1 MSNQTMKVLF
11 IAPGKE
17 PEVKEI
23 PTGLESMQPEVEGY
37 IEAVYPYEDPVALIC
52 NDEGKIN
59 GLPLNRALKDDS
71 GNIYDVIAG
80 NFLVVG
86 LTDDDFGSLSDDLI
100 EKFRDKFMPPEI
112 IFMLNGQLMALPMY

>member
-1 MSNQTMKVLF
+1 MSQQTMRVLF

-17 PEVKEI
+17 PEIKEI
-23 PTGLESMQPEVEGY
+23 PTGLESMQHEVEGY

-59 GLPLNRALKDDS
+59 GLPLNRALKDD
-71 GNIYDVIAG
+71 GGKIYDVIAG

-86 LTDDDFGSLSDDLI
+86 LTDDDFGSLSDELI

>member
-1 MSNQTMKVLF
+1 MSQQTMKILY

-23 PTGLESMQPEVEGY
+23 PTGLESMQHEVEGY

-71 GNIYDVIAG
+71 GKIYDVIAG

-86 LTDDDFGSLSDDLI
+86 LTDDDFGSLSDELI

>member
-1 MSNQTMKVLF
+1 MSQQTMKILY

-23 PTGLESMQPEVEGY
+23 PTGLESMQHEV
-37 IEAVYPYEDPVALIC
+37 EDPVALIC

-71 GNIYDVIAG
+71 GKIYDVIAG

-86 LTDDDFGSLSDDLI
+86 LTDDDFGSLSDELI